1 MDNSSEVIDI
11 YCLLDVTVP
20 EAVYEAGRVSTVA
33 ILLRNPFNKPVEIL
47 EVQGPR
53 SSHLSEV
60 IKGIQSDK
68 VNEDS
73 NEKNG
78 RAATSWFNSF
88 LNLLTAKI
96 KVTEVRFGAITAEF
110 PTSASNKQLNI
121 RASGKSNI
129 EIDTELD
136 EYDEVNVRVAD
147 EATVKFSPKIRS
159 LAIDERKSITIE
171 PHCEAVAY
179 FQITTVGWLFFTP
192 TRKSLYTLVKYRVD
206 GKEKTQV
213 VTSEFDVRPPLLSM
227 VIGSL
232 FGSLLGTTAKVLNS
246 SQTLE
251 WQPILVSIGSSAVMS
266 LIATIALSRKTGT
279 QGFITV
285 EDFFG
290 GFVVGAL
297 IGYGGSTYFEKALIP
312 KTANISS
319 S

>member
-11 YCLLDVTVP
+11 YGRLDVTVP

-179 FQITTVGWLFFTP
+179 FQITTVGWPFFTP

>member
-1 MDNSSEVIDI
+1 MNENSEVIDI
-11 YCLLDVTVP
+11 YGRLDVIVP
-20 EAVYEAGRVSTVA
+20 EAVYEAGKVSTVA

-47 EVQGPR
+47 EIQGPR

-60 IKGIQSDK
+60 IKDLGNDE
-68 VNEDS
+68 NEQDS
-73 NEKNG
+73 NSKKVKEHTK
-78 RAATSWFNSF
+78 WFDSF
-88 LNLLTAKI
+88 LGLLSSSI

-110 PTSASNKQLNI
+110 PTSNKQLNI
-121 RASGKSNI
+121 KATGKSNI

-136 EYDEVNVRVAD
+136 EYDQINIKAVDDA
-147 EATVKFSPKIRS
+147 AVKFLPKTRS
-159 LAIDERKSITIE
+159 LTVDQRKSITIE

-179 FQITTVGWLFFTP
+179 FQINTAGWLFFTP
-192 TRKSLYTLVKYRVD
+192 TRKSLYTFVKYRVN

-213 VTSEFDVRPPLLSM
+213 VTSEFDVKPPLLSI

-232 FGSLLGTTAKVLNS
+232 FGSVLGTTAKVLNS

-312 KTANISS
+312 KTDNISS

>member
-11 YCLLDVTVP
+11 YGRLDVTVP

-110 PTSASNKQLNI
+110 PT
-121 RASGKSNI
+121 SGKSNI